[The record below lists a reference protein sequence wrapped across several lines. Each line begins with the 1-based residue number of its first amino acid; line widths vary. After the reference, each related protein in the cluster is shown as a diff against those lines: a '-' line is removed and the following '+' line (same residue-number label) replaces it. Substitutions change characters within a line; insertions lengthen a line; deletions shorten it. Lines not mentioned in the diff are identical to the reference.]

1 MFRIKRFLTWKKRMY
16 VEVLETLCSICLYLE
31 SDSFRSRN
39 RYGWV
44 MRDHFQQLKK
54 LSQELRE
61 DIGEREDKRK

>member
-1 MFRIKRFLTWKKRMY
+1 MY

-31 SDSFRSRN
+31 SDSIRSRN